1 MARPTGATKL
11 TYRGEARRN
20 TREGRTTAAG
30 FPRWITIPFILIIG
44 LILWT
49 GVLSDS
55 TGHLTVQDVDSIL
68 YVVAVIGVAG
78 LLAYADRRRSTFG
91 KVHRSMPPPR
101 ALWLCLA
108 GQIILAVSP
117 ASAQND
123 VTRFETKVLPVLAK
137 NCFPCH
143 GADVQTADVNFS
155 VIHDGKSAAEK
166 PDLWRKVRDKI
177 RGHLM
182 PPPPIPGLS
191 AADADAVTG
200 WIDSIAGTPETV
212 RAAPNPGRVTARR
225 LNRVE
230 YDNTI
235 RDFLGVSLRSADDFP
250 IDNQGYGCDNIGDVL
265 TLSPML
271 TEKYMAAARSV
282 SRVAV
287 YGETYEKKPGLI
299 GKLLPK
305 SVQDDGLVSGNTLP
319 FSIRGDLEGVYRF
332 PVEADYVLQF
342 RITNRRGNSP
352 PGGSLTGRGW
362 TDGRRSWSG
371 GPEPLAAAVD
381 EAQPVPAAAF

>member
-1 MARPTGATKL
+1 
-11 TYRGEARRN
+11 
-20 TREGRTTAAG
+20 
-30 FPRWITIPFILIIG
+30 
-44 LILWT
+44 
-49 GVLSDS
+49 
-55 TGHLTVQDVDSIL
+55 
-68 YVVAVIGVAG
+68 
-78 LLAYADRRRSTFG
+78 
-91 KVHRSMPPPR
+91 
-101 ALWLCLA
+101 
-108 GQIILAVSP
+108 
-117 ASAQND
+117 
-123 VTRFETKVLPVLAK
+123 
-137 NCFPCH
+137 
-143 GADVQTADVNFS
+143 
-155 VIHDGKSAAEK
+155 
-166 PDLWRKVRDKI
+166 
-177 RGHLM
+177 
-182 PPPPIPGLS
+182 
-191 AADADAVTG
+191 
-200 WIDSIAGTPETV
+200 
-212 RAAPNPGRVTARR
+212 
-225 LNRVE
+225 
-230 YDNTI
+230 
-235 RDFLGVSLRSADDFP
+235 
-250 IDNQGYGCDNIGDVL
+250 
-265 TLSPML
+265 ML